1 MQRNQ
6 TLRIFI
12 CRSPNIIPEGIM
24 TDDTGKSPSGAK
36 NDTPF
41 FGKTVIAIVVAIVAI
56 VVIALAIW
64 FLPSGSGHP
73 LSSQACGDKVL
84 QYVNQNLVQP
94 GSQATLDHV
103 TETDGIYQIAIKY
116 NSQPLSLYATR
127 DCSLLFTNYYD
138 MNASTAGRQATASQP
153 PVKTDRPAVDLYVM
167 AFCPYGTQAEVA
179 MKPVADLLGSK
190 ADIRLRYITTVSG
203 TTADSVSSLHGPAE
217 ALEDLRQICIQ
228 KYSPGKLWDYVG
240 RFDTTCYPV
249 SANADVQKACFQ
261 NASAA
266 AGIDMSAIGTCA
278 SGPEG
283 VSLLKADEADANTN
297 GASGSPTLII
307 NGVTYNGART
317 PQAYKTAICNS
328 FTTAPAECATNL
340 TDTATGA
347 AGGCG

>member
-1 MQRNQ
+1 
-6 TLRIFI
+6 
-12 CRSPNIIPEGIM
+12 M

-179 MKPVADLLGSK
+179 MKPVVDLLGSR

-203 TTADSVSSLHGPAE
+203 TTADSVSSLHGPTE

-228 KYSPGKLWDYVG
+228 KHNPEKVWNYVG
-240 RFDTTCYPV
+240 RFDKTCYPV

-266 AGIDMSAIGTCA
+266 AGIDISAIGTCA

-340 TDTATGA
+340 TDTAAGA
-347 AGGCG
+347 AGGC